1 VRLIVLVI
9 ALIVPLAA
17 LASCGT
23 SGTKAAPPP
32 LTNVPWQWTVLTIT
46 TPATQT
52 AVPNPAD
59 YTLAFKSGGQ
69 LQLKADCNTG
79 SGTYKTNGSAMT
91 ITVGD
96 MTKAPCP
103 PGSLATMYLNGLA
116 GVGAYEFVDGR
127 LALEMKSGNAEMRFL
142 DAQAVVP
149 TTLP

>member
-1 VRLIVLVI
+1 MRSIVVVI

-32 LTNVPWQWTVLTIT
+32 LTNVPWHWTVLTVT
-46 TPATQT
+46 SPATQT

-59 YTLAFKSGGQ
+59 YTVAFKSGGQ

-79 SGTYKTNGSAMT
+79 TGTYKTNGSAMT
-91 ITVGD
+91 ISVGQ
-96 MTKAPCP
+96 MTKDPCP
-103 PGSLATMYLNGLA
+103 PGSMANMYLTGLA
-116 GVGAYEFVDGR
+116 GVAAYQFDDGR

-142 DAQAVVP
+142 DAQAVPP
-149 TTLP
+149 TTTP